1 MKILTID
8 LVALSDAAKAL
19 KQKNFIVYK
28 GYLFGTDNAGYITC
42 CNKSD
47 NSLLFNYDGLIFNT
61 RDLSA
66 FIKTIATE
74 TEFDIDFDYNNECIL
89 KSFMDGIMT
98 IKYDNR
104 LLNMIIN
111 KYNSLINY
119 KDNELDITVDLIGLF
134 DMKKTDGCFYYKP
147 NINNKQYFMT
157 LFPGLLP
164 LNKADKVFL
173 SIKDFGSHF
182 ISFFTVEKKKYK
194 VQVIVCYLKV

>member
-74 TEFDIDFDYNNECIL
+74 TEFDIDFDCNNECIL

-104 LLNMIIN
+104 
-111 KYNSLINY
+111 
-119 KDNELDITVDLIGLF
+119 
-134 DMKKTDGCFYYKP
+134 
-147 NINNKQYFMT
+147 
-157 LFPGLLP
+157 
-164 LNKADKVFL
+164 
-173 SIKDFGSHF
+173 
-182 ISFFTVEKKKYK
+182 
-194 VQVIVCYLKV
+194 

>member
-28 GYLFGTDNAGYITC
+28 DYLFGTDNAGYITC

-119 KDNELDITVDLIGLF
+119 KDNIF
-134 DMKKTDGCFYYKP
+134 
-147 NINNKQYFMT
+147 
-157 LFPGLLP
+157 LP
-164 LNKADKVFL
+164 L
-173 SIKDFGSHF
+173 SIKVH
-182 ISFFTVEKKKYK
+182 
-194 VQVIVCYLKV
+194 